1 MYSALKKVYIV
12 AYKFLFNFCY
22 QLGNKLKKHQDEK
35 AVFVLSRTNTLQG
48 NLKYIHEELKRQL
61 PKVKIHLI
69 RTENR
74 MNFNLFKELKTINN
88 AQYLILDDYY
98 LPVYLI
104 KPSKRL
110 KVIQLWHAAGAFKKF
125 GHSTIGTKFG
135 PSKDYL
141 KLIPIHSN
149 YTHVYVSSKNTI
161 PYYAEAFNMSQE
173 NIYNLGIP
181 RIDMFHDDVLKK
193 CIKGKIYES
202 YPILKNSKNIIVLMA
217 PTYRASGAHEETNF
231 DFIRSLKNILSEVS
245 EEVLIILKP
254 HPYMSEEQLN
264 LLGNH
269 SNIIIDNKY
278 FLNDWMLISDAFITD
293 YSSAIFDFSILKRPI
308 AHFVPDI
315 YYYEKNRGFYE
326 KINLISVGDILVSE
340 DELINWIDEREKN
353 ECFDTTKMIKY
364 NFDQTKGIS
373 EKIVQHFIEN

>member
-48 NLKYIHEELKRQL
+48 NLKFMHEELKRQY
-61 PKVKIHLI
+61 PKVNIHLI

-141 KLIPIHSN
+141 NIVPIHSN
-149 YTHVYVSSKNTI
+149 YTHVYVSSTKVV
-161 PYYAEAFNMSQE
+161 PYYAEAFNMDRE
-173 NIYNLGIP
+173 KIYPLGIP
-181 RIDMFHDDVLKK
+181 RIDMFYNEKYKK
-193 CIKGKIYES
+193 QIFIKLQKKHKNLFEDNEKVN
-202 YPILKNSKNIIVLMA
+202 ILIA
-217 PTYRASGAHEETNF
+217 PTYRAEGNYTESELKMSEILTNKNF
-231 DFIRSLKNILSEVS
+231 TICDHIRIMYR
-245 EEVLIILKP
+245 P
-254 HPYMSEEQLN
+254 HPYTNKNEIKQLFTR
-264 LLGNH
+264 
-269 SNIIIDNKY
+269 SNIYIVDDFTI
-278 FLNDWMLISDAFITD
+278 ND
-293 YSSAIFDFSILKRPI
+293 
-308 AHFVPDI
+308 
-315 YYYEKNRGFYE
+315 
-326 KINLISVGDILVSE
+326 
-340 DELINWIDEREKN
+340 
-353 ECFDTTKMIKY
+353 
-364 NFDQTKGIS
+364 
-373 EKIVQHFIEN
+373 